1 MNISKYQ
8 QQGLLHFIIYYVISL
23 NNKSI
28 SVQARIY
35 IVLKALMYS
44 SSKVNVSVQKL

>member
-8 QQGLLHFIIYYVISL
+8 QQGLLRFIIYYVISL
-23 NNKSI
+23 NNKRI

-35 IVLKALMYS
+35 IVFKIYYVLMF
-44 SSKVNVSVQKL
+44 KG